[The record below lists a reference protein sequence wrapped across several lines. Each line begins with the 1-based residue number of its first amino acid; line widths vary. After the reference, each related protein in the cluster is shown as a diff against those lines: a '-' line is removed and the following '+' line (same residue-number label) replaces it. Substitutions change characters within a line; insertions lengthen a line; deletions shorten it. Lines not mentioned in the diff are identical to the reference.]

1 MLAEIEH
8 RPPPSAFTVID
19 AMALRSA
26 SYPPSRKGALMQP
39 VDRIAIARF
48 AYHFQAETA
57 LKTLSQAGFD
67 TARLS
72 VVGRGYRT
80 EKNGV
85 GFHKAGGQVRIWGN
99 YGAFW
104 GGLCGLSTGGV
115 FLTSPST
122 GPVVALGAL
131 AALMRRTVDGIMSSG
146 ALSAALCVLG
156 IPKDSVL
163 ECEETLKADGFLVF
177 VHGSG
182 AETTRAQSILA
193 ALKPTRLKVPEGVIA
208 PTDRPAVVH
217 VAA

>member
-1 MLAEIEH
+1 
-8 RPPPSAFTVID
+8 
-19 AMALRSA
+19 
-26 SYPPSRKGALMQP
+26 MQRI
-39 VDRIAIARF
+39 DRIAIARF

-57 LKTLSQAGFD
+57 LKTLSKAGFD

-85 GFHKAGGQVRIWGN
+85 GFHKAGGLVRIWGN

-104 GGLCGLSTGGV
+104 GGLCGLSSGGV
-115 FLTSPST
+115 YLSSPST

-131 AALMRRTVDGIMSSG
+131 AALIRRQVDGIMSSG
-146 ALSAALCVLG
+146 ALSAALCALG
-156 IPKDSVL
+156 IAKDSVL
-163 ECEETLKADGFLVF
+163 ECEETLKADEFLVF

-182 AETTRAQSILA
+182 AETMRAQSILA
-193 ALKPTRLKVPEGVIA
+193 ALKPTRSKVPEVVIA